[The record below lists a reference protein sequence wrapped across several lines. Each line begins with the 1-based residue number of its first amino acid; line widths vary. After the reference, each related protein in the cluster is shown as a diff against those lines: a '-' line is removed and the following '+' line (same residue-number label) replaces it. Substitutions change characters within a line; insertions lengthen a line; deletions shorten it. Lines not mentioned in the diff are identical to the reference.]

1 MIWFDAV
8 TVQFSSMAPS
18 NYTWAEAF
26 TTIDLSSS
34 TSEVITQDNLRCF
47 IVVAA
52 IGDAPGVT
60 NQNRASLMM
69 FPGETYTFTW
79 QSFKGTSGFYIK
91 TMGYRIYWED
101 NRWKGAATY
110 TGIDFNASY
119 NSNDIKIWN
128 VSPQKGYFWIVG
140 AILKA

>member
-1 MIWFDAV
+1 MTA
-8 TVQFSSMAPS
+8 S
-18 NYTWAEAF
+18 NYGWGEAY
-26 TTIDLSSS
+26 TNIDLSSS
-34 TSEVITQDNLRCF
+34 TSEVITPDTLRCF

-69 FPGETYTFTW
+69 FPGDTYTFSW
-79 QSFKGTSGFYIK
+79 QSFKGTSGFYFK
-91 TMGYRIYWED
+91 TLGYRVYWE
-101 NRWKGAATY
+101 NNQWKGFATY
-110 TGIDFNASY
+110 AGIDFNAAY

-128 VSPQKGYFWIVG
+128 VSPQKGYYWIVG